1 MPPASCAPSGKR
13 TNHLGRRSGATTA
26 LAILAIASGL
36 FAVAPAGAAVGECN
50 PCIGISTGSP
60 GNIATQLSS
69 GSAQLSEDS
78 DLVVRFEHVIGT
90 TRINSSSTAS
100 DAIDQAG
107 ARPWISV
114 LFSTPAPLL
123 QNATQLEGELEELAD
138 LARAGSDTATYQLG
152 WSGDVAASASDYAF
166 LIKRAAVAV
175 TGAKP
180 DARVV
185 TTILPGS
192 ADFLRALFAE
202 EVAAYI
208 DGVAVA
214 REGELET
221 VRDLLFELD
230 PGTDLILDSLAP
242 AADPLEVL
250 AEAAAAAHL
259 GATRTLHEVEQIDAS
274 RLDPFVLMANQFVGD
289 LSVDPY
295 SSPSGA
301 DAWSFVRGEDLS
313 LLVVARAANDGMTR
327 LDFTDRTLTTPR
339 QLDPATGEEQSL
351 FGGFRTRDGYR
362 LEIEA
367 APAAFV
373 VALERPGI
381 AELVGE
387 EGVADRVEVAD
398 ERMMP
403 VEEILRRLQAFE
415 DDQRRR
421 LQRYTAVQTQ
431 SLRFQVGTGVQSV
444 DATFVGPYYFEQ
456 GKGFDWAWE
465 EFYINGVRWR
475 NKRIPEIPLI
485 QPEKATAMPLEITF
499 TKDYRYRLRGTDRVN
514 GRDCWVV
521 EFEPAIAVVPGSSS
535 LFQGAVWVDREHYG
549 RVRIRGVQ
557 LGLEGE
563 VLSNEE
569 ITTYTPLD
577 SGGQPGE
584 WTRES
589 YWLPLQVEGQR
600 LFSILNG
607 TVVVERELT
616 LTELQL
622 NPADYQERLDQTLAS
637 DATMVRDTDGVQRYL
652 VKDEETGGRVVQEEL
667 DKTRFFLVGGAFY
680 DEANDFPI
688 PLAGVNWLSF
698 DWRGTGAQANLFV
711 AGPLVLANLADPDFL
726 GSKFDL
732 GVDIFALAFAGTDT
746 LFRNGM
752 EVPGEDVESIRP
764 NIDLSIGRPIGNFFK
779 LDFEYSFG
787 WNKFTRADDTAEE
800 FILPEDHFDHQF
812 ELAGIYNR
820 RGYRLR
826 LGGSYNIRSDW
837 SFWGLPDNTD
847 FDPEQDEYTLWNAS
861 IAKTWHLPKFTKF
874 GLSVEYAGGDN
885 LDRFS
890 KYGFGF
896 FSDITVHGY
905 QSDKVRAEE
914 VTAAH
919 ITYGVNIAD
928 IFRVDLVGDAAW
940 ATDKLSGLEDE
951 LLAGVG
957 IVGTFIGPWST
968 IVNMDVGYAIEGPD
982 DGFSAFI
989 AFLKLFR

>member
-1 MPPASCAPSGKR
+1 MLLPSLTHSANPRPGY
-13 TNHLGRRSGATTA
+13 RS
-26 LAILAIASGL
+26 LLPLSLILVAAIASPSSARAEIGN
-36 FAVAPAGAAVGECN
+36 CN
-50 PCIGISTGSP
+50 PCLGVSTSSP
-60 GNIATQLSS
+60 DMVAQQLAQ
-69 GSAQLSEDS
+69 SAPLSDDS
-78 DLVVRFEHVIGT
+78 DLVVRFEHVLG
-90 TRINSSSTAS
+90 SSSVSNSTQVSA
-100 DAIDQAG
+100 ALERAG

-114 LFSTPAPLL
+114 VFRTAPPLL
-123 QNATQLEGELEELAD
+123 QNATALEDELRELAD
-138 LARAGSDTATYQLG
+138 LARSGSDEATYQLG
-152 WSGDVAASASDYAF
+152 WRSDVSAAAPDYAF

-180 DARVV
+180 DAGIV
-185 TTILPGS
+185 TTVLP
-192 ADFLRALFAE
+192 ADEVFLRALFEE

-208 DGVAVA
+208 DGVSVA
-214 REGELET
+214 KASDLEL

-230 PGTDLILDSLAP
+230 PGTDLVLDSLPP
-242 AADPLEVL
+242 ADDPLTVMADA
-250 AEAAAAAHL
+250 AEAAHL
-259 GATRTLHEVEQIDAS
+259 GASRSLHQLAATTNAS
-274 RLDPFVLMANQFVGD
+274 LDPFVLMANRFVGD

-301 DAWSFVRGEDLS
+301 EAWSFVSGEDLS
-313 LLVVARAANDGMTR
+313 LLVVARGSGEGMTR
-327 LDFTDRTLTTPR
+327 LDFSDRTLTTPR
-339 QLDPATGEEQSL
+339 QLDPSTGEEQTL

-362 LEIEA
+362 LEVEA
-367 APAAFV
+367 APTAFV
-373 VALERPGI
+373 VALDRPGI

-421 LQRYTAVQTQ
+421 LKRYTAVHTQ
-431 SLRFQVGTGVQSV
+431 SLRFQLGNGVQSV
-444 DATFVGPYYFEQ
+444 DATFRGPYYFEQ

-465 EFYINGVRWR
+465 EFFINGVRWR
-475 NKRIPEIPLI
+475 GKRIPEIPLI
-485 QPEKATAMPLEITF
+485 QPEKATAMPLTITF
-499 TKDYRYRLRGTDRVN
+499 TKDYRYRLRGTERV
-514 GRDCWVV
+514 GDRDCWVV
-521 EFEPAIAVVPGSSS
+521 EFEPAGPVEPGSS
-535 LFQGAVWVDREHYG
+535 LFQGAVWIDREHYG

-569 ITTYTPLD
+569 ITTYSPLSPD
-577 SGGQPGE
+577 GQPGD
-584 WTRES
+584 WTRQS
-589 YWLPLQVEGQR
+589 YWLPLKVEGQR
-600 LFSILNG
+600 LFSILNA

-616 LTELQL
+616 LTNLEL
-622 NPADYQERLDQTLAS
+622 NPADYQDRLEQTLAS
-637 DATMVRDTDGVQRYL
+637 DATMVRDTKDGQRYL
-652 VKDEETGGRVVQEEL
+652 VKDEDTGGRIVQEEL

-680 DEANDFPI
+680 DEANDFPL

-698 DWRGTGAQANLFV
+698 DWRGTGAQADLFV
-711 AGPLVLANLADPDFL
+711 AGPLVLVNLADPDFL
-726 GSKFDL
+726 GSKFDF
-732 GVDIFALAFAGTDT
+732 GFDAFALAFAGTDT
-746 LFRNGM
+746 IFRNGV

-764 NIDLSIGRPIGNFFK
+764 NIDINIGRPIGNFFK

-787 WNKFTRADDTAEE
+787 WNKFTRADDTADD

-812 ELAGIYNR
+812 ELEGIYNR

-837 SFWGLPDNTD
+837 SFWGLPGNTD
-847 FDPEQDEYTLWNAS
+847 FDPDQDEYTLWGAS

-874 GLSVEYAGGDN
+874 GLSLEYASGEN

-914 VTAAH
+914 VLAAH
-919 ITYGVNIAD
+919 LSYGLNIAD
-928 IFRVDLVGDAAW
+928 IFRIDLVGDAAW
-940 ATDKLSGLEDE
+940 ATDELSGLEDE

-957 IVGTFIGPWST
+957 VVGTFIGPWST